1 MGEFTLEVVDGL
13 KLDDELRRILRP
25 GELMRDRDGRLRRLP
40 RFFYRIPNWEVA
52 LETPLS
58 PNFEIWEFLN
68 VDVRETERLRSDWPR
83 YLPCAVTLA
92 ASFLEL
98 FRREVN
104 TFVHISAN
112 GGYRS
117 PAHRL
122 STHASTHCWGTA
134 ANIYRVGD
142 DWLDD
147 ARTIAKYARVAERLM
162 PGVYVRKHGPGV
174 AEADD
179 HLHLDLGWTVVVPHG
194 VPGERARREDPVDEA
209 RADGGGESKSE
220 TETAGAGA

>member
-1 MGEFTLEVVDGL
+1 MADAALEVVDGL
-13 KLDDELRRILRP
+13 KLDDGLRRILRP

-40 RFFYRIPNWEVA
+40 RFFYRIPSWEVA

-58 PNFEIWEFLN
+58 PHFEVWEFLN
-68 VDVRETERLRSDWPR
+68 VDVREVERLRSDWPR

-98 FRREVN
+98 FRREVD
-104 TFVHISAN
+104 TYVHIAAN

-134 ANIYRVGD
+134 ANLYRVGD

-147 ARTIAKYARVAERLM
+147 ERAIAKYAKVARRLM
-162 PGVYVRKHGPGV
+162 RGVYARPYGHGV

-179 HLHLDLGWTVVVPHG
+179 HLHLDLGWTLVVPHG
-194 VPGERARREDPVDEA
+194 TPGERARREDPVDGEEAAA
-209 RADGGGESKSE
+209 RAAASE
-220 TETAGAGA
+220 TGTAGAGA

>member
-1 MGEFTLEVVDGL
+1 MADFPLQVVDGARL
-13 KLDDELRRILRP
+13 GDGVRRILRP

-40 RFFYRIPNWEVA
+40 RFFYRVPTWEVA

-68 VDVRETERLRSDWPR
+68 VDVRETERLRSGWPR
-83 YLPCAVTLA
+83 YLPCAVSLLA
-92 ASFLEL
+92 SYLEL
-98 FRREVN
+98 FRREVG
-104 TFVHISAN
+104 TYVHIAAN

-117 PAHRL
+117 PSHRL

-147 ARTIAKYARVAERLM
+147 EKTVARYAKVAERLM
-162 PGVYVRKHGPGV
+162 PGVYVRPYGSEVGQ
-174 AEADD
+174 ADD

-194 VPGERARREDPVDEA
+194 VPGERARREDELQPAAEDEA
-209 RADGGGESKSE
+209 GAGE
-220 TETAGAGA
+220 TETAGVVAR